1 MKFFI
6 LMLTLLFILTGC
18 GNSDKPV
25 ENNNYQAEKASAE
38 NNRLENNTP
47 PPQKEEEL
55 TTFTT
60 TIYTKTEARQNNV
73 KLACQEL
80 SETVVKPR

>member
-25 ENNNYQAEKASAE
+25 ENNNYQAEKQV
-38 NNRLENNTP
+38 
-47 PPQKEEEL
+47 QKI
-55 TTFTT
+55 TD
-60 TIYTKTEARQNNV
+60 
-73 KLACQEL
+73 
-80 SETVVKPR
+80 